1 MGRAGRRLP
10 ALAALFYGALAALVL
25 LGVRDVMFLYEENRC
40 SMTYMYEYPEY
51 LKIKLPKKT
60 ARRYPAYE
68 LYLYGEG
75 NYAEENKN
83 LLLTGIPVLFL
94 PGNAGSYKQVRS
106 LGSIALR
113 KAEDVDFKYHFNFF
127 SVNFNE
133 ELVAL
138 YGGSL
143 QRQTKFVHECIK
155 VILKLYKD
163 QEFAPSSVAIVGHSM
178 GGLVARALLTLKN
191 FKPELINLLIT
202 QATPHV
208 APVMPLD
215 KYLTA
220 VNNHWILKA
229 QDLRNLT
236 TLSVAGGFR
245 DYQVRSGLAFL
256 PRLSQHDSALSV
268 VSSAVP
274 RAWASTDHLSI
285 VWCKELILATIRAFF
300 DLIDENTRQITED
313 PKKRMSVLN
322 HHFVRH
328 PAKMYEENPEAFTHL
343 TATENHT
350 VMFTVK
356 IVVMLK
362 LLDYPSL
369 SHIVIQV
376 PPAVGNKYTLGCE
389 FFKED
394 SRTVQLPVT
403 HIFSFGFSSSK
414 ILLNSTGLLYN
425 VQLQHFSQIYQAFK
439 IYIDS
444 HCQSLKERKPS
455 VYRLHIPWSYEDSIT
470 VAKVPSLA
478 EISAKLHIAQPHSD
492 SSLPEL
498 NIYSSPDCQYE
509 VILKTSL
516 LQVLGQ
522 IVRFHAGAFPV
533 YIVSNILLTYGGQL
547 STLRS
552 TGQCSDFSL
561 QLVRTAK
568 PYKVEPL
575 ISIVVFLQ
583 GFNWFREIWESLS
596 LPEVDAAVLS
606 SQDAWFPL
614 VSLILFLFGTGIAY
628 WSGVFFSTSLRLFS
642 SLWLSLIRPPEL
654 QKDKLITPSRLC
666 GMISLALVSWTTCG
680 AFAVLIIYLQY
691 LFKDSGHSKETSQ
704 NSSTHTV
711 KAQSSV
717 DSIPEATQS
726 PSNSETSAE
735 AANSLKMHTTVLNL
749 FTWIVL
755 LNLPSLIYWLKNLR
769 YNVRLDPDPCR
780 TTAII
785 LVCILEI
792 LMNSSTSEVKSSK
805 LLKIAAKVPLPL
817 SVAMLAFGRM
827 HLYRVPHFVTFSLL
841 LHVLCCFI
849 IWTMWEETS
858 THTLLAACALI
869 LWECVVSELS
879 LSLKKCERDNICYL
893 WHSICPWPVV
903 PSRSA
908 QSSGTGT
915 DLAEVQQL
923 CPADSSCLLKY
934 QPRLFPP
941 PTSIIPG
948 HAHKQL
954 PASCSQSYSHSKVRK
969 HFLSLSSCFSLG
981 ATVLLL
987 SMEHT
992 IFVSSLLLE
1001 LIPCVLQFGFC
1012 LFFTYVCM
1020 TSSILYSKCPA
1031 KETLLYI
1038 FVWYSNVLALV
1049 QMVVNPKKCQC
1060 CCVLPITR
1068 RPTKKGQAKAKFPGS
1083 LFISSMWKGLLLG
1096 LCVVLAVRGLAKG
1109 APFQPE
1115 DKWKPLDN
1123 PRNRD
1128 LFFRTLQAYFS
1139 GRGLD
1144 LRKFPATFTVNNE
1157 GSRLYSDPI
1166 ASAFADYEEKKKSF
1180 QDYFKG

>member
-25 LGVRDVMFLYEENRC
+25 LGVRDVLFLYEENRC

-51 LKIKLPKKT
+51 LGGEQWFEVFSVSTLGVACPTIYMGELVNPYEVPFVLLTEPCRSLFENLGSVSERGRYSGLIAGGRKWIFKIKLPKKT

-155 VILKLYKD
+155 VILKLYRD

-202 QATPHV
+202 QATPHI

-215 KYLTA
+215 KYLTDFYTA

-300 DLIDENTRQITED
+300 DLIDENTRQITDD

-328 PAKMYEENPEAFTHL
+328 PAKMFEENPEAFTGL
-343 TATENHT
+343 TGAF
-350 VMFTVK
+350 MWITVK
-356 IVVMLK
+356 VSKWTYSVYNDSDGKYFTFPLASHRKSYSHVYCENSMLDTNSWIYGCMNTNSSMCLEAADLSWRAELLPTTKVVMLK
-362 LLDYPSL
+362 LQDYPSL

-376 PPAVGNKYTLGCE
+376 PPAVGKKYTLGCE
-389 FFKED
+389 FFEED

-403 HIFSFGFSSSK
+403 HLMSFGLSSSK

-425 VQLQHFSQIYQAFK
+425 VQLQHFNQIYQAFK
-439 IYIDS
+439 IYIES

-455 VYRLHIPWSYEDSIT
+455 IYRLHIPWSHEDSII

-478 EISAKLHIAQPHSD
+478 EISAKLHIAQPHND
-492 SSLPEL
+492 STLPEL

-561 QLVRTAK
+561 ELVRTAK

-583 GFNWFREIWESLS
+583 G
-596 LPEVDAAVLS
+596 PTV
-606 SQDAWFPL
+606 
-614 VSLILFLFGTGIAY
+614 
-628 WSGVFFSTSLRLFS
+628 
-642 SLWLSLIRPPEL
+642 L
-654 QKDKLITPSRLC
+654 QKDKLITPRRLC

-680 AFAVLIIYLQY
+680 AFAILIIYLQY
-691 LFKDSGHSKETSQ
+691 LFKVAKLHVAVRAEQNMHKKDSGHSKETSQ

-711 KAQSSV
+711 KAQSSM
-717 DSIPEATQS
+717 DSIPDATQS
-726 PSNSETSAE
+726 PSNSTTIAE
-735 AANSLKMHTTVLNL
+735 AVNSLKMHITILNL

-755 LNLPSLIYWLKNLR
+755 LSLPSLIYWLKNLR

-780 TTAII
+780 STAVI

-841 LHVLCCFI
+841 LHVLCCI
-849 IWTMWEETS
+849 
-858 THTLLAACALI
+858 
-869 LWECVVSELS
+869 V
-879 LSLKKCERDNICYL
+879 
-893 WHSICPWPVV
+893 
-903 PSRSA
+903 
-908 QSSGTGT
+908 
-915 DLAEVQQL
+915 
-923 CPADSSCLLKY
+923 
-934 QPRLFPP
+934 
-941 PTSIIPG
+941 
-948 HAHKQL
+948 
-954 PASCSQSYSHSKVRK
+954 
-969 HFLSLSSCFSLG
+969 
-981 ATVLLL
+981 
-987 SMEHT
+987 
-992 IFVSSLLLE
+992 
-1001 LIPCVLQFGFC
+1001 
-1012 LFFTYVCM
+1012 
-1020 TSSILYSKCPA
+1020 
-1031 KETLLYI
+1031 
-1038 FVWYSNVLALV
+1038 
-1049 QMVVNPKKCQC
+1049 
-1060 CCVLPITR
+1060 
-1068 RPTKKGQAKAKFPGS
+1068 
-1083 LFISSMWKGLLLG
+1083 
-1096 LCVVLAVRGLAKG
+1096 
-1109 APFQPE
+1109 
-1115 DKWKPLDN
+1115 
-1123 PRNRD
+1123 
-1128 LFFRTLQAYFS
+1128 
-1139 GRGLD
+1139 
-1144 LRKFPATFTVNNE
+1144 
-1157 GSRLYSDPI
+1157 
-1166 ASAFADYEEKKKSF
+1166 
-1180 QDYFKG
+1180 

>member
-1 MGRAGRRLP
+1 
-10 ALAALFYGALAALVL
+10 
-25 LGVRDVMFLYEENRC
+25 
-40 SMTYMYEYPEY
+40 
-51 LKIKLPKKT
+51 KIKLPKKT
-60 ARRYPAYE
+60 ARRYPVYE

-155 VILKLYKD
+155 VILKLYRD
-163 QEFAPSSVAIVGHSM
+163 REFAPTSVAIVGHSM

-215 KYLTA
+215 KYLTDFYTA

-285 VWCKELILATIRAFF
+285 VWCKELILATIRALF

-328 PAKMYEENPEAFTHL
+328 PAKIFEENPEAFTEL
-343 TATENHT
+343 TGAF
-350 VMFTVK
+350 MWITVK
-356 IVVMLK
+356 ASKWTYSFYNDSDGKYFIFPLASHRKSYSHVYCENSMLDTSSWIYGCMNSNSSMCLEATDLSWRAE
-362 LLDYPSL
+362 LLPTTKDYPSL

-376 PPAVGNKYTLGCE
+376 PPTVGKKYTVDCE

-403 HIFSFGFSSSK
+403 HLFSFGLSSSK

-425 VQLQHFSQIYQAFK
+425 VQLQHFNQIYQAFK
-439 IYIDS
+439 IYIES

-455 VYRLHIPWSYEDSIT
+455 VYRLHIPWSHEDSIT
-470 VAKVPSLA
+470 VAKVPSFT
-478 EISAKLHIAQPHSD
+478 EISAKLHTAQPQND
-492 SSLPEL
+492 NRFPEL
-498 NIYSSPDCQYE
+498 NIYSSSDCQYE
-509 VILKTSL
+509 YILIKSYPYIL
-516 LQVLGQ
+516 VFQ
-522 IVRFHAGAFPV
+522 IIRFHAGALPV
-533 YIVSNILLTYGGQL
+533 YVVSNILLTYGGQL
-547 STLRS
+547 STLIS

-561 QLVRTAK
+561 ELVRTAK

-583 GFNWFREIWESLS
+583 GFHWFRVIWESLS

-642 SLWLSLIRPPEL
+642 SLWLTLIRPTVL
-654 QKDKLITPSRLC
+654 HKDNKLITPRRLC
-666 GMISLALVSWTTCG
+666 GVLSLALVSWTTCG
-680 AFAVLIIYLQY
+680 AFAVFIIYLRY
-691 LFKDSGHSKETSQ
+691 LFKPVHVFMTFAFYFQDSDGSKETSL
-704 NSSTHTV
+704 NSSIHTV
-711 KAQSSV
+711 KNQSSM
-717 DSIPEATQS
+717 DSTSKTTQS
-726 PSNSETSAE
+726 PSNSTTIAE
-735 AANSLKMHTTVLNL
+735 AVNSLKLHVTILNL

-780 TTAII
+780 SAAII

-792 LMNSSTSEVKSSK
+792 LMNSDTSEVKSSK

-817 SVAMLAFGRM
+817 SVAMVAFGRM
-827 HLYRVPHFVTFSLL
+827 HLYKVPHFVTFSLL
-841 LHVLCCFI
+841 LHVLCCI
-849 IWTMWEETS
+849 
-858 THTLLAACALI
+858 
-869 LWECVVSELS
+869 V
-879 LSLKKCERDNICYL
+879 
-893 WHSICPWPVV
+893 
-903 PSRSA
+903 
-908 QSSGTGT
+908 
-915 DLAEVQQL
+915 
-923 CPADSSCLLKY
+923 
-934 QPRLFPP
+934 
-941 PTSIIPG
+941 
-948 HAHKQL
+948 
-954 PASCSQSYSHSKVRK
+954 
-969 HFLSLSSCFSLG
+969 
-981 ATVLLL
+981 
-987 SMEHT
+987 
-992 IFVSSLLLE
+992 
-1001 LIPCVLQFGFC
+1001 
-1012 LFFTYVCM
+1012 
-1020 TSSILYSKCPA
+1020 
-1031 KETLLYI
+1031 
-1038 FVWYSNVLALV
+1038 
-1049 QMVVNPKKCQC
+1049 
-1060 CCVLPITR
+1060 
-1068 RPTKKGQAKAKFPGS
+1068 
-1083 LFISSMWKGLLLG
+1083 
-1096 LCVVLAVRGLAKG
+1096 
-1109 APFQPE
+1109 
-1115 DKWKPLDN
+1115 
-1123 PRNRD
+1123 
-1128 LFFRTLQAYFS
+1128 
-1139 GRGLD
+1139 
-1144 LRKFPATFTVNNE
+1144 
-1157 GSRLYSDPI
+1157 
-1166 ASAFADYEEKKKSF
+1166 
-1180 QDYFKG
+1180 

>member
-1 MGRAGRRLP
+1 
-10 ALAALFYGALAALVL
+10 
-25 LGVRDVMFLYEENRC
+25 GVRDVLFLYEENRC

-60 ARRYPAYE
+60 ARRYPVYE

-83 LLLTGIPVLFL
+83 LFLTGIPVLFL

-155 VILKLYKD
+155 VILKLYRD
-163 QEFAPSSVAIVGHSM
+163 REFAPTSVAIVGHSM

-215 KYLTA
+215 KYLTDFYTA

-245 DYQVRSGLAFL
+245 DYQVHSGLAFL

-274 RAWASTDHLSI
+274 RTWASTDHLSI

-328 PAKMYEENPEAFTHL
+328 PAKIFEENPEAFTEL
-343 TATENHT
+343 TGAFTWI
-350 VMFTVK
+350 TVK
-356 IVVMLK
+356 ASKWTYSSSNDSDGKFFTFPLASHRKLYSHVYCENSMLDTSSWIYGCMNSNSSMCLEATDLSWKAELLPTTKIVILQ
-362 LLDYPSL
+362 LQDYPSL
-369 SHIVIQV
+369 SHIVIQALPTV
-376 PPAVGNKYTLGCE
+376 ANKYTLDCE

-403 HIFSFGFSSSK
+403 HLFSFGLSSSK
-414 ILLNSTGLLYN
+414 ILLNSSGLLYN
-425 VQLQHFSQIYQAFK
+425 IQLQHFNQIYQAFK
-439 IYIDS
+439 IYIEG
-444 HCQSLKERKPS
+444 HCQSLKERKAN
-455 VYRLHIPWSYEDSIT
+455 VYRLHIPWSHEDSII
-470 VAKVPSLA
+470 VAKIPSFT
-478 EISAKLHIAQPHSD
+478 EISAKLHTAQPQND
-492 SSLPEL
+492 NRVPEL
-498 NIYSSPDCQYE
+498 NIYSSSDCQYE
-509 VILKTSL
+509 VSNADLFYFIL
-516 LQVLGQ
+516 VFQ
-522 IVRFHAGAFPV
+522 IIRFHAGALPV
-533 YIVSNILLTYGGQL
+533 YVVSNILLTYGGQL
-547 STLRS
+547 STLIS

-561 QLVRTAK
+561 ELVRTAK

-583 GFNWFREIWESLS
+583 RFHWFRVIWQSLS

-628 WSGVFFSTSLRLFS
+628 WSGVFFSISLRLFS
-642 SLWLSLIRPPEL
+642 SLWLTLIRPTVL
-654 QKDKLITPSRLC
+654 HKDKKLITPRRLC
-666 GMISLALVSWTTCG
+666 GVLSLALVSWTTCG
-680 AFAVLIIYLQY
+680 AFAVFVIYLQY
-691 LFKDSGHSKETSQ
+691 LFKDSDPSKETSP
-704 NSSTHTV
+704 NSSIHTV
-711 KAQSSV
+711 KNQSLMDNTSK
-717 DSIPEATQS
+717 ATQLL
-726 PSNSETSAE
+726 SNSTTIAE
-735 AANSLKMHTTVLNL
+735 AVNSLKMHVTILHL

-780 TTAII
+780 STAII

-827 HLYRVPHFVTFSLL
+827 HLYKVPYFVTFSFL
-841 LHVLCCFI
+841 LHVLCC
-849 IWTMWEETS
+849 
-858 THTLLAACALI
+858 
-869 LWECVVSELS
+869 VV
-879 LSLKKCERDNICYL
+879 
-893 WHSICPWPVV
+893 
-903 PSRSA
+903 
-908 QSSGTGT
+908 
-915 DLAEVQQL
+915 
-923 CPADSSCLLKY
+923 
-934 QPRLFPP
+934 
-941 PTSIIPG
+941 
-948 HAHKQL
+948 
-954 PASCSQSYSHSKVRK
+954 
-969 HFLSLSSCFSLG
+969 
-981 ATVLLL
+981 
-987 SMEHT
+987 
-992 IFVSSLLLE
+992 
-1001 LIPCVLQFGFC
+1001 
-1012 LFFTYVCM
+1012 
-1020 TSSILYSKCPA
+1020 
-1031 KETLLYI
+1031 
-1038 FVWYSNVLALV
+1038 
-1049 QMVVNPKKCQC
+1049 
-1060 CCVLPITR
+1060 
-1068 RPTKKGQAKAKFPGS
+1068 
-1083 LFISSMWKGLLLG
+1083 
-1096 LCVVLAVRGLAKG
+1096 
-1109 APFQPE
+1109 
-1115 DKWKPLDN
+1115 
-1123 PRNRD
+1123 
-1128 LFFRTLQAYFS
+1128 
-1139 GRGLD
+1139 
-1144 LRKFPATFTVNNE
+1144 
-1157 GSRLYSDPI
+1157 
-1166 ASAFADYEEKKKSF
+1166 
-1180 QDYFKG
+1180 

>member
-1 MGRAGRRLP
+1 
-10 ALAALFYGALAALVL
+10 
-25 LGVRDVMFLYEENRC
+25 GVRDVLFLYEENRC

-163 QEFAPSSVAIVGHSM
+163 RDFAPTSVAIVGHSM

-191 FKPELINLLIT
+191 FKPELINILIT

-215 KYLTA
+215 KYLTDFYTA

-245 DYQVRSGLAFL
+245 DYQVRSGLTFL

-328 PAKMYEENPEAFTHL
+328 PAKAFEENPEVFTEL
-343 TATENHT
+343 IGTF
-350 VMFTVK
+350 MWITVK
-356 IVVMLK
+356 ASKWTYSIYNDSDGKYFTFPLASHRKSYSHVYCENSMLDTSSWIYGCINNNSSMCLEATDLSWRAELLPTTKVVMLK
-362 LLDYPSL
+362 LQDYPSL

-376 PPAVGNKYTLGCE
+376 PPAVGKKYTLGCE
-389 FFKED
+389 FLKED

-403 HIFSFGFSSSK
+403 HLFSFGLSSSK

-425 VQLQHFSQIYQAFK
+425 VQLQHFNQIYQAFK
-439 IYIDS
+439 IYIES

-455 VYRLHIPWSYEDSIT
+455 VYRFHIPWSHEDSII
-470 VAKVPSLA
+470 VAKVPSLT
-478 EISAKLHIAQPHSD
+478 EISAKLHIAQPQSD
-492 SSLPEL
+492 SRVPEL
-498 NIYSSPDCQYE
+498 KIYSSSDCQYE
-509 VILKTSL
+509 VKVKSYPYIL
-516 LQVLGQ
+516 VFQ
-522 IVRFHAGAFPV
+522 IIRFHAGALPV

-552 TGQCSDFSL
+552 TGHCSDFSL
-561 QLVRTAK
+561 ELVRTAK

-642 SLWLSLIRPPEL
+642 SVWLTLIRPPVL
-654 QKDKLITPSRLC
+654 QKDKLITPRRLC
-666 GMISLALVSWTTCG
+666 GMLSLALVSWTTCG
-680 AFAVLIIYLQY
+680 AFAVFIVYLQY
-691 LFKDSGHSKETSQ
+691 LFKVLKSQTFCIYHSKETSQ
-704 NSSTHTV
+704 NSSIHTV
-711 KAQSSV
+711 KPQNSMDSV
-717 DSIPEATQS
+717 PEATQ
-726 PSNSETSAE
+726 PLSNSTTIAE
-735 AANSLKMHTTVLNL
+735 AVNSLKMHVTILNL

-780 TTAII
+780 STAII
-785 LVCILEI
+785 IIGILEI
-792 LMNSSTSEVKSSK
+792 LMNSSTTEAKSSK
-805 LLKIAAKVPLPL
+805 LLKTATKVPLPL
-817 SVAMLAFGRM
+817 SVAVLAFGPM
-827 HLYRVPHFVTFSLL
+827 HLYRVPHFVTFALL
-841 LHVLCCFI
+841 LHMLCC
-849 IWTMWEETS
+849 
-858 THTLLAACALI
+858 
-869 LWECVVSELS
+869 VV
-879 LSLKKCERDNICYL
+879 
-893 WHSICPWPVV
+893 
-903 PSRSA
+903 
-908 QSSGTGT
+908 
-915 DLAEVQQL
+915 
-923 CPADSSCLLKY
+923 
-934 QPRLFPP
+934 
-941 PTSIIPG
+941 
-948 HAHKQL
+948 
-954 PASCSQSYSHSKVRK
+954 
-969 HFLSLSSCFSLG
+969 
-981 ATVLLL
+981 
-987 SMEHT
+987 
-992 IFVSSLLLE
+992 
-1001 LIPCVLQFGFC
+1001 
-1012 LFFTYVCM
+1012 
-1020 TSSILYSKCPA
+1020 
-1031 KETLLYI
+1031 
-1038 FVWYSNVLALV
+1038 
-1049 QMVVNPKKCQC
+1049 
-1060 CCVLPITR
+1060 
-1068 RPTKKGQAKAKFPGS
+1068 
-1083 LFISSMWKGLLLG
+1083 
-1096 LCVVLAVRGLAKG
+1096 
-1109 APFQPE
+1109 
-1115 DKWKPLDN
+1115 
-1123 PRNRD
+1123 
-1128 LFFRTLQAYFS
+1128 
-1139 GRGLD
+1139 
-1144 LRKFPATFTVNNE
+1144 
-1157 GSRLYSDPI
+1157 
-1166 ASAFADYEEKKKSF
+1166 
-1180 QDYFKG
+1180 

>member
-25 LGVRDVMFLYEENRC
+25 LGVQDVMFLYEENRC

-75 NYAEENKN
+75 SYAEENKN

-143 QRQTKFVHECIK
+143 QQQTKFVHECIK
-155 VILKLYKD
+155 VILKLYRD

-202 QATPHV
+202 QATPHT

-215 KYLTA
+215 KYLTDFYTA

-285 VWCKELILATIRAFF
+285 
-300 DLIDENTRQITED
+300 ITED

-328 PAKMYEENPEAFTHL
+328 PAKMFEENPEAFTNL
-343 TATENHT
+343 TGAF
-350 VMFTVK
+350 MWITVK
-356 IVVMLK
+356 GSKWTYSVYNDSDGKYFAFPLESHRKSYSHVYCENSMLVRKYFFNVWSCFLFSFLFKVVMLK
-362 LLDYPSL
+362 LPDYPSL

-403 HIFSFGFSSSK
+403 HLFSFGLSSSK
-414 ILLNSTGLLYN
+414 ILLNSTGLIYN
-425 VQLQHFSQIYQAFK
+425 VQLQHFNQIGLVFLLGYK
-439 IYIDS
+439 DS
-444 HCQSLKERKPS
+444 SDHVTWCFR
-455 VYRLHIPWSYEDSIT
+455 
-470 VAKVPSLA
+470 VPSLA
-478 EISAKLHIAQPHSD
+478 EISAKLHIAQPHDD
-492 SSLPEL
+492 SSLPQL
-498 NIYSSPDCQYE
+498 IIYSSPDCQYE
-509 VILKTSL
+509 VSKHYPFIL
-516 LQVLGQ
+516 VFQ

-561 QLVRTAK
+561 ELVRTAK

-642 SLWLSLIRPPEL
+642 SLWLTLIRPTEL
-654 QKDKLITPSRLC
+654 QKDKLITPRRLC
-666 GMISLALVSWTTCG
+666 GMIPLALVSWTTCG

-691 LFKDSGHSKETSQ
+691 LFKVLK
-704 NSSTHTV
+704 V

-726 PSNSETSAE
+726 PSNNKTLAE
-735 AANSLKMHTTVLNL
+735 AVNSLKMHITILNL

-780 TTAII
+780 STAVI

-841 LHVLCCFI
+841 LHVLCCF
-849 IWTMWEETS
+849 
-858 THTLLAACALI
+858 
-869 LWECVVSELS
+869 V
-879 LSLKKCERDNICYL
+879 
-893 WHSICPWPVV
+893 
-903 PSRSA
+903 
-908 QSSGTGT
+908 
-915 DLAEVQQL
+915 
-923 CPADSSCLLKY
+923 
-934 QPRLFPP
+934 
-941 PTSIIPG
+941 
-948 HAHKQL
+948 
-954 PASCSQSYSHSKVRK
+954 
-969 HFLSLSSCFSLG
+969 
-981 ATVLLL
+981 
-987 SMEHT
+987 
-992 IFVSSLLLE
+992 
-1001 LIPCVLQFGFC
+1001 
-1012 LFFTYVCM
+1012 
-1020 TSSILYSKCPA
+1020 
-1031 KETLLYI
+1031 
-1038 FVWYSNVLALV
+1038 
-1049 QMVVNPKKCQC
+1049 
-1060 CCVLPITR
+1060 
-1068 RPTKKGQAKAKFPGS
+1068 
-1083 LFISSMWKGLLLG
+1083 
-1096 LCVVLAVRGLAKG
+1096 
-1109 APFQPE
+1109 
-1115 DKWKPLDN
+1115 
-1123 PRNRD
+1123 
-1128 LFFRTLQAYFS
+1128 
-1139 GRGLD
+1139 
-1144 LRKFPATFTVNNE
+1144 
-1157 GSRLYSDPI
+1157 
-1166 ASAFADYEEKKKSF
+1166 
-1180 QDYFKG
+1180 

>member
-1 MGRAGRRLP
+1 
-10 ALAALFYGALAALVL
+10 
-25 LGVRDVMFLYEENRC
+25 
-40 SMTYMYEYPEY
+40 
-51 LKIKLPKKT
+51 KIKLPKKT
-60 ARRYPAYE
+60 ARRYPTYE

-75 NYAEENKN
+75 NYAKENKN

-155 VILKLYKD
+155 VILKLYRD
-163 QEFAPSSVAIVGHSM
+163 REFAPSSVAIVGHSM

-215 KYLTA
+215 QYLTNFYTA

-328 PAKMYEENPEAFTHL
+328 PAKIFEENPEASTEL
-343 TATENHT
+343 TGAF
-350 VMFTVK
+350 MWITVK
-356 IVVMLK
+356 ASKWTYSVYNDSDGKYFTFPLASHRKSYSHVYCENSMLDTRSWIYGCMNSNSSRCLEATDLSWRAELLPTTKVVIMK
-362 LLDYPSL
+362 LQDYPSL

-376 PPAVGNKYTLGCE
+376 PPTAGNKYTLDCE

-403 HIFSFGFSSSK
+403 HLFSFGLSSSK

-425 VQLQHFSQIYQAFK
+425 VQLQHFNQIYQAFK
-439 IYIDS
+439 IYIES
-444 HCQSLKERKPS
+444 CCQSLKERKPS
-455 VYRLHIPWSYEDSIT
+455 VYRLHIPWSHEDSII
-470 VAKVPSLA
+470 VAKVPSFT
-478 EISAKLHIAQPHSD
+478 EISAKLHIAQPQND
-492 SSLPEL
+492 NRVPEL
-498 NIYSSPDCQYE
+498 NIYSSSDCQYE

-516 LQVLGQ
+516 IQILGQ
-522 IVRFHAGAFPV
+522 IIRFHAGALPV
-533 YIVSNILLTYGGQL
+533 YVVSNILLTYGGQL
-547 STLRS
+547 STLIS
-552 TGQCSDFSL
+552 TGQCSDFSIE
-561 QLVRTAK
+561 LVRTAK

-575 ISIVVFLQ
+575 TSIVVFLQ

-642 SLWLSLIRPPEL
+642 SLWLTLIRPTVL
-654 QKDKLITPSRLC
+654 QKDNKLITPRRLC
-666 GMISLALVSWTTCG
+666 GVLSLALLSWTTCG
-680 AFAVLIIYLQY
+680 AFAVFIIYLQY
-691 LFKDSGHSKETSQ
+691 LVKVIKLHVNDSDCSKETSW
-704 NSSTHTV
+704 NSSTQRV
-711 KAQSSV
+711 KNQSSM
-717 DSIPEATQS
+717 DSTSKATQS
-726 PSNSETSAE
+726 LFNSTTLAE
-735 AANSLKMHTTVLNL
+735 AVNSLKMHVTILNL

-780 TTAII
+780 STAII
-785 LVCILEI
+785 LVCILEV
-792 LMNSSTSEVKSSK
+792 LMNSGTSEVKSSK

-817 SVAMLAFGRM
+817 SVAMLAFGQM
-827 HLYRVPHFVTFSLL
+827 HLYKVPHFVTFSLL
-841 LHVLCCFI
+841 LHVLCCI
-849 IWTMWEETS
+849 
-858 THTLLAACALI
+858 
-869 LWECVVSELS
+869 V
-879 LSLKKCERDNICYL
+879 
-893 WHSICPWPVV
+893 
-903 PSRSA
+903 
-908 QSSGTGT
+908 
-915 DLAEVQQL
+915 
-923 CPADSSCLLKY
+923 
-934 QPRLFPP
+934 
-941 PTSIIPG
+941 
-948 HAHKQL
+948 
-954 PASCSQSYSHSKVRK
+954 
-969 HFLSLSSCFSLG
+969 
-981 ATVLLL
+981 
-987 SMEHT
+987 
-992 IFVSSLLLE
+992 
-1001 LIPCVLQFGFC
+1001 
-1012 LFFTYVCM
+1012 
-1020 TSSILYSKCPA
+1020 
-1031 KETLLYI
+1031 
-1038 FVWYSNVLALV
+1038 
-1049 QMVVNPKKCQC
+1049 
-1060 CCVLPITR
+1060 
-1068 RPTKKGQAKAKFPGS
+1068 
-1083 LFISSMWKGLLLG
+1083 
-1096 LCVVLAVRGLAKG
+1096 
-1109 APFQPE
+1109 
-1115 DKWKPLDN
+1115 
-1123 PRNRD
+1123 
-1128 LFFRTLQAYFS
+1128 
-1139 GRGLD
+1139 
-1144 LRKFPATFTVNNE
+1144 
-1157 GSRLYSDPI
+1157 
-1166 ASAFADYEEKKKSF
+1166 
-1180 QDYFKG
+1180 

>member
-51 LKIKLPKKT
+51 QKIKLPKKT

-163 QEFAPSSVAIVGHSM
+163 REFAPSSVAIVGHSM

-202 QATPHV
+202 QATPHI

-215 KYLTA
+215 RYLTDFYTA

-285 VWCKELILATIRAFF
+285 
-300 DLIDENTRQITED
+300 ITED

-343 TATENHT
+343 TGAFNWI
-350 VMFTVK
+350 TVK
-356 IVVMLK
+356 ASKWTYSVYNDSDGKYFSFPLASHRKSYSHVYCENSMLVRKYFFNVWHLFIKINGFVTSFFLFLFCFLFKVVMLK

-403 HIFSFGFSSSK
+403 HLFSFGFSSSK

-425 VQLQHFSQIYQAFK
+425 VQLQHFNQVRML
-439 IYIDS
+439 
-444 HCQSLKERKPS
+444 LKFLRKPS

-642 SLWLSLIRPPEL
+642 SLWLTLISKQKLMSEKKYNRSFVSGLLFFFRPPEL

-691 LFKDSGHSKETSQ
+691 L
-704 NSSTHTV
+704 
-711 KAQSSV
+711 
-717 DSIPEATQS
+717 
-726 PSNSETSAE
+726 
-735 AANSLKMHTTVLNL
+735 
-749 FTWIVL
+749 
-755 LNLPSLIYWLKNLR
+755 

-780 TTAII
+780 STAII

-841 LHVLCCFI
+841 LHVLCCF
-849 IWTMWEETS
+849 
-858 THTLLAACALI
+858 
-869 LWECVVSELS
+869 V
-879 LSLKKCERDNICYL
+879 
-893 WHSICPWPVV
+893 
-903 PSRSA
+903 
-908 QSSGTGT
+908 
-915 DLAEVQQL
+915 
-923 CPADSSCLLKY
+923 
-934 QPRLFPP
+934 
-941 PTSIIPG
+941 
-948 HAHKQL
+948 
-954 PASCSQSYSHSKVRK
+954 
-969 HFLSLSSCFSLG
+969 
-981 ATVLLL
+981 
-987 SMEHT
+987 
-992 IFVSSLLLE
+992 
-1001 LIPCVLQFGFC
+1001 
-1012 LFFTYVCM
+1012 
-1020 TSSILYSKCPA
+1020 
-1031 KETLLYI
+1031 
-1038 FVWYSNVLALV
+1038 
-1049 QMVVNPKKCQC
+1049 
-1060 CCVLPITR
+1060 
-1068 RPTKKGQAKAKFPGS
+1068 
-1083 LFISSMWKGLLLG
+1083 
-1096 LCVVLAVRGLAKG
+1096 
-1109 APFQPE
+1109 
-1115 DKWKPLDN
+1115 
-1123 PRNRD
+1123 
-1128 LFFRTLQAYFS
+1128 
-1139 GRGLD
+1139 
-1144 LRKFPATFTVNNE
+1144 
-1157 GSRLYSDPI
+1157 
-1166 ASAFADYEEKKKSF
+1166 
-1180 QDYFKG
+1180 

>member
-1 MGRAGRRLP
+1 
-10 ALAALFYGALAALVL
+10 
-25 LGVRDVMFLYEENRC
+25 GVRDVLFLYEENRC

-60 ARRYPAYE
+60 ARRYPVYE

-75 NYAEENKN
+75 SYADENKN

-155 VILKLYKD
+155 VILKLYRD
-163 QEFAPSSVAIVGHSM
+163 REFAPTSVAIVGHSM

-215 KYLTA
+215 KYLTDFYTA
-220 VNNHWILKA
+220 VNSHWILKA

-245 DYQVRSGLAFL
+245 DYQVRSGLTFL

-300 DLIDENTRQITED
+300 DLVDENTRQITED

-328 PAKMYEENPEAFTHL
+328 PAKIFEENPEAFTEL
-343 TATENHT
+343 IGAF
-350 VMFTVK
+350 MWITVK
-356 IVVMLK
+356 ASKWTYTVHNDSDGKYFTFPLASHRKSYSHVYCENSMLDTSSWIYGCMNSNSSVCLEATDLSWRAELLPTTKVVILK
-362 LLDYPSL
+362 LQDYPSL

-376 PPAVGNKYTLGCE
+376 PPAAGNKYTLDCE

-403 HIFSFGFSSSK
+403 HLFSLGLSSSK

-425 VQLQHFSQIYQAFK
+425 VQLQHFNRIYQAFK
-439 IYIDS
+439 IYIEC

-455 VYRLHIPWSYEDSIT
+455 VYRLHIPWSHEDSVT
-470 VAKVPSLA
+470 VAKVPSFT
-478 EISAKLHIAQPHSD
+478 EISAKLHIAQPQND
-492 SSLPEL
+492 NRIPEL
-498 NIYSSPDCQYE
+498 NIYSSSDCQYE

-516 LQVLGQ
+516 LQILGQ
-522 IVRFHAGAFPV
+522 IIRFHAGTLPV
-533 YIVSNILLTYGGQL
+533 YVVSNILLTYGGQL
-547 STLRS
+547 RTLIS

-561 QLVRTAK
+561 EIVRTAK

-583 GFNWFREIWESLS
+583 RFDWFREIWESLA

-628 WSGVFFSTSLRLFS
+628 WSGVFFSTFLRLFS
-642 SLWLSLIRPPEL
+642 SLWLSLMRPTVL
-654 QKDKLITPSRLC
+654 QKDNKLITPRRLC
-666 GMISLALVSWTTCG
+666 GVLSLALISWTTCG
-680 AFAVLIIYLQY
+680 AFAVFIIYLQY
-691 LFKDSGHSKETSQ
+691 LFKKHVHVFMTFSFYFQGSDCSKETSQ
-704 NSSTHTV
+704 NSSVHTV
-711 KAQSSV
+711 KTTSFS
-717 DSIPEATQS
+717 DSTSKETQS
-726 PSNSETSAE
+726 LSNSATIAE
-735 AANSLKMHTTVLNL
+735 AINSLRMHVTVLNL
-749 FTWIVL
+749 FTWIML

-769 YNVRLDPDPCR
+769 YSVRLDPDPCR
-780 TTAII
+780 STAII
-785 LVCILEI
+785 LICILEI
-792 LMNSSTSEVKSSK
+792 LMNSSSSEMKSSK

-817 SVAMLAFGRM
+817 SVALLAFGQM
-827 HLYRVPHFVTFSLL
+827 HLYKVPHFVTFSLL
-841 LHVLCCFI
+841 LHVLCCI
-849 IWTMWEETS
+849 
-858 THTLLAACALI
+858 
-869 LWECVVSELS
+869 V
-879 LSLKKCERDNICYL
+879 
-893 WHSICPWPVV
+893 
-903 PSRSA
+903 
-908 QSSGTGT
+908 
-915 DLAEVQQL
+915 
-923 CPADSSCLLKY
+923 
-934 QPRLFPP
+934 
-941 PTSIIPG
+941 
-948 HAHKQL
+948 
-954 PASCSQSYSHSKVRK
+954 
-969 HFLSLSSCFSLG
+969 
-981 ATVLLL
+981 
-987 SMEHT
+987 
-992 IFVSSLLLE
+992 
-1001 LIPCVLQFGFC
+1001 
-1012 LFFTYVCM
+1012 
-1020 TSSILYSKCPA
+1020 
-1031 KETLLYI
+1031 
-1038 FVWYSNVLALV
+1038 
-1049 QMVVNPKKCQC
+1049 
-1060 CCVLPITR
+1060 
-1068 RPTKKGQAKAKFPGS
+1068 
-1083 LFISSMWKGLLLG
+1083 
-1096 LCVVLAVRGLAKG
+1096 
-1109 APFQPE
+1109 
-1115 DKWKPLDN
+1115 
-1123 PRNRD
+1123 
-1128 LFFRTLQAYFS
+1128 
-1139 GRGLD
+1139 
-1144 LRKFPATFTVNNE
+1144 
-1157 GSRLYSDPI
+1157 
-1166 ASAFADYEEKKKSF
+1166 
-1180 QDYFKG
+1180 

>member
-25 LGVRDVMFLYEENRC
+25 LGVRDVLFLYEENRC

-155 VILKLYKD
+155 VILKLYRD
-163 QEFAPSSVAIVGHSM
+163 REFAPTSVAIVGHSM

-328 PAKMYEENPEAFTHL
+328 PAKIFEENPETSMELTGAF
-343 TATENHT
+343 
-350 VMFTVK
+350 MWITVK
-356 IVVMLK
+356 TPKWTYSVYNDSDGKYFTFPLASHRKSYSHVYCGNSMLDTSSWIYGCMNSNSSMCLEATDLSWRAELLPGTKVVILK
-362 LLDYPSL
+362 LQDYPSL
-369 SHIVIQV
+369 SHIVLQV
-376 PPAVGNKYTLGCE
+376 PPTVGNKYTLDCE
-389 FFKED
+389 FFRED

-403 HIFSFGFSSSK
+403 HLFSFGLSSSK

-425 VQLQHFSQIYQAFK
+425 VQLQHFNQVYQAFK
-439 IYIDS
+439 IYIES
-444 HCQSLKERKPS
+444 HCHSLKERKPS
-455 VYRLHIPWSYEDSIT
+455 VYRLHIPWSHEDSIT
-470 VAKVPSLA
+470 VAKAPSST
-478 EISAKLHIAQPHSD
+478 EISAKLHIAQPQND
-492 SSLPEL
+492 NRIPEL
-498 NIYSSPDCQYE
+498 NIYSSSDCQYE

-516 LQVLGQ
+516 LQILGQ
-522 IVRFHAGAFPV
+522 VIRFHAGAFPV
-533 YIVSNILLTYGGQL
+533 YVVSNILLAYGGQL
-547 STLRS
+547 STLIS

-561 QLVRTAK
+561 ELVRTAK

-575 ISIVVFLQ
+575 LSIVVFLH
-583 GFNWFREIWESLS
+583 GFHWFRVIRESLS

-628 WSGVFFSTSLRLFS
+628 WSGVIFSTSLRLIS
-642 SLWLSLIRPPEL
+642 SLWLTLIRPTVL
-654 QKDKLITPSRLC
+654 QKDNKLITPRRLC
-666 GMISLALVSWTTCG
+666 GVLSLALVSWTTCG
-680 AFAVLIIYLQY
+680 AFAVLIIYLRY
-691 LFKDSGHSKETSQ
+691 LFKVIRLHMNVKAEQNILNGDLDHSKETSW
-704 NSSTHTV
+704 NPSIDTI
-711 KAQSSV
+711 KNQSSM
-717 DSIPEATQS
+717 DSTSKATPQS
-726 PSNSETSAE
+726 LSNSTTVAE
-735 AANSLKMHTTVLNL
+735 AVNSLKMHVTILNL
-749 FTWIVL
+749 FTWIML

-780 TTAII
+780 LTAIVLI
-785 LVCILEI
+785 CILEI

-805 LLKIAAKVPLPL
+805 LLKIASKVPLPL
-817 SVAMLAFGRM
+817 SVAMLAFGQM

-841 LHVLCCFI
+841 LHVLCC
-849 IWTMWEETS
+849 
-858 THTLLAACALI
+858 
-869 LWECVVSELS
+869 VV
-879 LSLKKCERDNICYL
+879 
-893 WHSICPWPVV
+893 
-903 PSRSA
+903 
-908 QSSGTGT
+908 
-915 DLAEVQQL
+915 
-923 CPADSSCLLKY
+923 
-934 QPRLFPP
+934 
-941 PTSIIPG
+941 
-948 HAHKQL
+948 
-954 PASCSQSYSHSKVRK
+954 
-969 HFLSLSSCFSLG
+969 
-981 ATVLLL
+981 
-987 SMEHT
+987 
-992 IFVSSLLLE
+992 
-1001 LIPCVLQFGFC
+1001 
-1012 LFFTYVCM
+1012 
-1020 TSSILYSKCPA
+1020 
-1031 KETLLYI
+1031 
-1038 FVWYSNVLALV
+1038 
-1049 QMVVNPKKCQC
+1049 
-1060 CCVLPITR
+1060 
-1068 RPTKKGQAKAKFPGS
+1068 
-1083 LFISSMWKGLLLG
+1083 
-1096 LCVVLAVRGLAKG
+1096 
-1109 APFQPE
+1109 
-1115 DKWKPLDN
+1115 
-1123 PRNRD
+1123 
-1128 LFFRTLQAYFS
+1128 
-1139 GRGLD
+1139 
-1144 LRKFPATFTVNNE
+1144 
-1157 GSRLYSDPI
+1157 
-1166 ASAFADYEEKKKSF
+1166 
-1180 QDYFKG
+1180 

>member
-25 LGVRDVMFLYEENRC
+25 LGVQDVMFLYEENRC

-75 NYAEENKN
+75 SYAEENKN

-143 QRQTKFVHECIK
+143 QQQTKFVHECIK
-155 VILKLYKD
+155 VILKLYRD

-202 QATPHV
+202 QATPHT

-215 KYLTA
+215 KYLTDFYTA

-285 VWCKELILATIRAFF
+285 
-300 DLIDENTRQITED
+300 ITED

-328 PAKMYEENPEAFTHL
+328 PAKMFEENPEAFTNL
-343 TATENHT
+343 TGAF
-350 VMFTVK
+350 MWITVK
-356 IVVMLK
+356 GSKWTYSVYNDSDGKYFAFPLESHRKSYSHVYCENSMLVRKYFFNVWSCFLFSFLFKVVMLK
-362 LLDYPSL
+362 LPDYPSL

-403 HIFSFGFSSSK
+403 HLFSFGLSSSK
-414 ILLNSTGLLYN
+414 ILLNSTGLIYN
-425 VQLQHFSQIYQAFK
+425 VQLQHFNQVRMLQRF
-439 IYIDS
+439 
-444 HCQSLKERKPS
+444 LRKPS

-478 EISAKLHIAQPHSD
+478 EISAKLHIAQPHDD
-492 SSLPEL
+492 SSLPQL
-498 NIYSSPDCQYE
+498 IIYSSPDCQYE

-516 LQVLGQ
+516 IQVLGQ

-552 TGQCSDFSL
+552 TGNFSL
-561 QLVRTAK
+561 ELVRTAK

-642 SLWLSLIRPPEL
+642 SLWLTLIRPTEL
-654 QKDKLITPSRLC
+654 QKDKLITPRRLC
-666 GMISLALVSWTTCG
+666 GMIPLALVSWTTCG

-691 LFKDSGHSKETSQ
+691 LFKVLKGHSKETSQ

-726 PSNSETSAE
+726 PSNNKTLAE
-735 AANSLKMHTTVLNL
+735 AVNSLKMHITILNL

-780 TTAII
+780 STAVI

-841 LHVLCCFI
+841 LHVLCCF
-849 IWTMWEETS
+849 
-858 THTLLAACALI
+858 
-869 LWECVVSELS
+869 V
-879 LSLKKCERDNICYL
+879 
-893 WHSICPWPVV
+893 
-903 PSRSA
+903 
-908 QSSGTGT
+908 
-915 DLAEVQQL
+915 
-923 CPADSSCLLKY
+923 
-934 QPRLFPP
+934 
-941 PTSIIPG
+941 
-948 HAHKQL
+948 
-954 PASCSQSYSHSKVRK
+954 
-969 HFLSLSSCFSLG
+969 
-981 ATVLLL
+981 
-987 SMEHT
+987 
-992 IFVSSLLLE
+992 
-1001 LIPCVLQFGFC
+1001 
-1012 LFFTYVCM
+1012 
-1020 TSSILYSKCPA
+1020 
-1031 KETLLYI
+1031 
-1038 FVWYSNVLALV
+1038 
-1049 QMVVNPKKCQC
+1049 
-1060 CCVLPITR
+1060 
-1068 RPTKKGQAKAKFPGS
+1068 
-1083 LFISSMWKGLLLG
+1083 
-1096 LCVVLAVRGLAKG
+1096 
-1109 APFQPE
+1109 
-1115 DKWKPLDN
+1115 
-1123 PRNRD
+1123 
-1128 LFFRTLQAYFS
+1128 
-1139 GRGLD
+1139 
-1144 LRKFPATFTVNNE
+1144 
-1157 GSRLYSDPI
+1157 
-1166 ASAFADYEEKKKSF
+1166 
-1180 QDYFKG
+1180 

>member
-10 ALAALFYGALAALVL
+10 ALAALFYGVLAALVL
-25 LGVRDVMFLYEENRC
+25 LGVQDVMFLYEENRC

-75 NYAEENKN
+75 SYAEENKN

-155 VILKLYKD
+155 VILKLYRD

-202 QATPHV
+202 QATPHI

-215 KYLTA
+215 KYLTGSVITIVRLVIEA
-220 VNNHWILKA
+220 VLNK
-229 QDLRNLT
+229 
-236 TLSVAGGFR
+236 
-245 DYQVRSGLAFL
+245 FL
-256 PRLSQHDSALSV
+256 
-268 VSSAVP
+268 SSAVP

-328 PAKMYEENPEAFTHL
+328 PAKMFEENPEAFTNL
-343 TATENHT
+343 TGAF
-350 VMFTVK
+350 MWITVK
-356 IVVMLK
+356 GSKWTYSVYNVVMLK

-376 PPAVGNKYTLGCE
+376 PPAAGNK
-389 FFKED
+389 
-394 SRTVQLPVT
+394 
-403 HIFSFGFSSSK
+403 
-414 ILLNSTGLLYN
+414 
-425 VQLQHFSQIYQAFK
+425 IYQAFK

-444 HCQSLKERKPS
+444 HCQSPKERKPS

-478 EISAKLHIAQPHSD
+478 EISAKLHIAQPHND

-498 NIYSSPDCQYE
+498 IIYSSPDCQYE
-509 VILKTSL
+509 
-516 LQVLGQ
+516 

-561 QLVRTAK
+561 ELVRTAK

-583 GFNWFREIWESLS
+583 G
-596 LPEVDAAVLS
+596 P
-606 SQDAWFPL
+606 
-614 VSLILFLFGTGIAY
+614 T
-628 WSGVFFSTSLRLFS
+628 
-642 SLWLSLIRPPEL
+642 EL
-654 QKDKLITPSRLC
+654 QKDKLITPRRLC
-666 GMISLALVSWTTCG
+666 GMIPLALVSWTTCG

-691 LFKDSGHSKETSQ
+691 LFKVVKLHVAVRAEQNMHNRDSGHSKEASQ

-711 KAQSSV
+711 KAQSSM

-726 PSNSETSAE
+726 PSNNKTLAE
-735 AANSLKMHTTVLNL
+735 AVNSLKMHITILNL

-780 TTAII
+780 STAII
-785 LVCILEI
+785 LICILGI

-841 LHVLCCFI
+841 LHVLCCF
-849 IWTMWEETS
+849 
-858 THTLLAACALI
+858 
-869 LWECVVSELS
+869 V
-879 LSLKKCERDNICYL
+879 
-893 WHSICPWPVV
+893 
-903 PSRSA
+903 
-908 QSSGTGT
+908 
-915 DLAEVQQL
+915 
-923 CPADSSCLLKY
+923 
-934 QPRLFPP
+934 
-941 PTSIIPG
+941 
-948 HAHKQL
+948 
-954 PASCSQSYSHSKVRK
+954 
-969 HFLSLSSCFSLG
+969 
-981 ATVLLL
+981 
-987 SMEHT
+987 
-992 IFVSSLLLE
+992 
-1001 LIPCVLQFGFC
+1001 
-1012 LFFTYVCM
+1012 
-1020 TSSILYSKCPA
+1020 
-1031 KETLLYI
+1031 
-1038 FVWYSNVLALV
+1038 
-1049 QMVVNPKKCQC
+1049 
-1060 CCVLPITR
+1060 
-1068 RPTKKGQAKAKFPGS
+1068 
-1083 LFISSMWKGLLLG
+1083 
-1096 LCVVLAVRGLAKG
+1096 
-1109 APFQPE
+1109 
-1115 DKWKPLDN
+1115 
-1123 PRNRD
+1123 
-1128 LFFRTLQAYFS
+1128 
-1139 GRGLD
+1139 
-1144 LRKFPATFTVNNE
+1144 
-1157 GSRLYSDPI
+1157 
-1166 ASAFADYEEKKKSF
+1166 
-1180 QDYFKG
+1180 

>member
-1 MGRAGRRLP
+1 MGRAGCRLP
-10 ALAALFYGALAALVL
+10 ALAALFYGVLAALVL

-155 VILKLYKD
+155 VILKLYRD

-202 QATPHV
+202 QATPHI

-215 KYLTA
+215 RYLTA

-328 PAKMYEENPEAFTHL
+328 PAKMFEENPEAFTNL
-343 TATENHT
+343 TGAF
-350 VMFTVK
+350 MWITVK
-356 IVVMLK
+356 GTKWTYSVYNVVMLK

-376 PPAVGNKYTLGCE
+376 PPAAGNKYTLGCE

-403 HIFSFGFSSSK
+403 HLFSFGLSSSK

-425 VQLQHFSQIYQAFK
+425 VQLQHFNQIYQAFK
-439 IYIDS
+439 ISIDS

-478 EISAKLHIAQPHSD
+478 EISAKLHISQPHND

-498 NIYSSPDCQYE
+498 IIYSSPDCQYE
-509 VILKTSL
+509 VILKTSV

-561 QLVRTAK
+561 ELVRAAK

-642 SLWLSLIRPPEL
+642 SLWLTLIRPTEL
-654 QKDKLITPSRLC
+654 QKDKLITPRRLC
-666 GMISLALVSWTTCG
+666 GMISLTLVVKLHVTVK
-680 AFAVLIIYLQY
+680 AEQNMHNR
-691 LFKDSGHSKETSQ
+691 DSGHSKETSQ

-726 PSNSETSAE
+726 PSNSKTFAE
-735 AANSLKMHTTVLNL
+735 AVNSLKMHITILNL

-780 TTAII
+780 STAII

-841 LHVLCCFI
+841 LHVLCCF
-849 IWTMWEETS
+849 
-858 THTLLAACALI
+858 
-869 LWECVVSELS
+869 V
-879 LSLKKCERDNICYL
+879 
-893 WHSICPWPVV
+893 
-903 PSRSA
+903 
-908 QSSGTGT
+908 
-915 DLAEVQQL
+915 
-923 CPADSSCLLKY
+923 
-934 QPRLFPP
+934 
-941 PTSIIPG
+941 
-948 HAHKQL
+948 
-954 PASCSQSYSHSKVRK
+954 
-969 HFLSLSSCFSLG
+969 
-981 ATVLLL
+981 
-987 SMEHT
+987 
-992 IFVSSLLLE
+992 
-1001 LIPCVLQFGFC
+1001 
-1012 LFFTYVCM
+1012 
-1020 TSSILYSKCPA
+1020 
-1031 KETLLYI
+1031 
-1038 FVWYSNVLALV
+1038 
-1049 QMVVNPKKCQC
+1049 
-1060 CCVLPITR
+1060 
-1068 RPTKKGQAKAKFPGS
+1068 
-1083 LFISSMWKGLLLG
+1083 
-1096 LCVVLAVRGLAKG
+1096 
-1109 APFQPE
+1109 
-1115 DKWKPLDN
+1115 
-1123 PRNRD
+1123 
-1128 LFFRTLQAYFS
+1128 
-1139 GRGLD
+1139 
-1144 LRKFPATFTVNNE
+1144 
-1157 GSRLYSDPI
+1157 
-1166 ASAFADYEEKKKSF
+1166 
-1180 QDYFKG
+1180 

>member
-1 MGRAGRRLP
+1 
-10 ALAALFYGALAALVL
+10 
-25 LGVRDVMFLYEENRC
+25 GVRDVLFVYEENRC

-75 NYAEENKN
+75 NYAEENKH

-155 VILKLYKD
+155 VILKLYRD
-163 QEFAPSSVAIVGHSM
+163 GEFAPTSVAIVAHSM

-202 QATPHV
+202 QATPHN

-215 KYLTA
+215 KYLTDFYTA

-313 PKKRMSVLN
+313 PKKRMSVLH

-328 PAKMYEENPEAFTHL
+328 PAKIFEENPEAFTEL
-343 TATENHT
+343 KGAF
-350 VMFTVK
+350 MWITVK
-356 IVVMLK
+356 ASKWTHSVYNDSDGRYFTFPLASHRKSYSHVYCANSMLDTSSWIYGCMNSNSSMCLEATDLSWRAELLPTTKVVMLK
-362 LLDYPSL
+362 LQDYPSL

-376 PPAVGNKYTLGCE
+376 PPAVGNKYTLDCE
-389 FFKED
+389 FFRED
-394 SRTVQLPVT
+394 SRTLQLPVT
-403 HIFSFGFSSSK
+403 HLFSFGFSSSK

-425 VQLQHFSQIYQAFK
+425 VQLQHFNQIYQAFK
-439 IYIDS
+439 IYVES

-455 VYRLHIPWSYEDSIT
+455 VYRLHIPWSHEDSII
-470 VAKVPSLA
+470 VAKVPSFT
-478 EISAKLHIAQPHSD
+478 EISAKLHLAQPQSD
-492 SSLPEL
+492 SRVPEL

-522 IVRFHAGAFPV
+522 VIRFHAGALPV
-533 YIVSNILLTYGGQL
+533 YVISNILLAYGGQL
-547 STLRS
+547 STLVS
-552 TGQCSDFSL
+552 TGQCSDFSRE
-561 QLVRTAK
+561 LVRTAK
-568 PYKVEPL
+568 PYKIEPL
-575 ISIVVFLQ
+575 ISVVVLLH
-583 GFNWFREIWESLS
+583 GFNWFREMWESLS

-614 VSLILFLFGTGIAY
+614 VSLTLFLFGTGIAY

-642 SLWLSLIRPPEL
+642 SLWFAVFRPTVLP
-654 QKDKLITPSRLC
+654 KDNKLITRRSLC
-666 GMISLALVSWTTCG
+666 GVLSLALVSWTTCG

-691 LFKDSGHSKETSQ
+691 LFKVLNSKVCSKTY
-704 NSSTHTV
+704 
-711 KAQSSV
+711 KAKTPHYFQKQSSM
-717 DSIPEATQS
+717 DSTSKATQS
-726 PSNSETSAE
+726 LSSSTTIAE
-735 AANSLKMHTTVLNL
+735 AISSLKMHVTILNL

-755 LNLPSLIYWLKNLR
+755 LSLPSLVYWLKNLR
-769 YNVRLDPDPCR
+769 CNVRLDPDPCR
-780 TTAII
+780 STAII

-805 LLKIAAKVPLPL
+805 LLKITAKVPLPL

-827 HLYRVPHFVTFSLL
+827 HLYRVSHFVIFSLL
-841 LHVLCCFI
+841 LHVLCC
-849 IWTMWEETS
+849 
-858 THTLLAACALI
+858 
-869 LWECVVSELS
+869 VV
-879 LSLKKCERDNICYL
+879 
-893 WHSICPWPVV
+893 
-903 PSRSA
+903 
-908 QSSGTGT
+908 
-915 DLAEVQQL
+915 
-923 CPADSSCLLKY
+923 
-934 QPRLFPP
+934 
-941 PTSIIPG
+941 
-948 HAHKQL
+948 
-954 PASCSQSYSHSKVRK
+954 
-969 HFLSLSSCFSLG
+969 
-981 ATVLLL
+981 
-987 SMEHT
+987 
-992 IFVSSLLLE
+992 
-1001 LIPCVLQFGFC
+1001 
-1012 LFFTYVCM
+1012 
-1020 TSSILYSKCPA
+1020 
-1031 KETLLYI
+1031 
-1038 FVWYSNVLALV
+1038 
-1049 QMVVNPKKCQC
+1049 
-1060 CCVLPITR
+1060 
-1068 RPTKKGQAKAKFPGS
+1068 
-1083 LFISSMWKGLLLG
+1083 
-1096 LCVVLAVRGLAKG
+1096 
-1109 APFQPE
+1109 
-1115 DKWKPLDN
+1115 
-1123 PRNRD
+1123 
-1128 LFFRTLQAYFS
+1128 
-1139 GRGLD
+1139 
-1144 LRKFPATFTVNNE
+1144 
-1157 GSRLYSDPI
+1157 
-1166 ASAFADYEEKKKSF
+1166 
-1180 QDYFKG
+1180 

>member
-1 MGRAGRRLP
+1 MGRVGRRLP
-10 ALAALFYGALAALVL
+10 AVAALFYGALAALVL
-25 LGVRDVMFLYEENRC
+25 LGVRDVLFLYEENRC

-94 PGNAGSYKQVRS
+94 PGNAGSYRQVRS

-143 QRQTKFVHECIK
+143 QRQTKFVHECVK
-155 VILKLYKD
+155 VILKLYRD
-163 QEFAPSSVAIVGHSM
+163 REFAPTSVAIVGHSM

-191 FKPELINLLIT
+191 FKPDLINLLIT
-202 QATPHV
+202 QATPHT

-215 KYLTA
+215 KYLTDFYTA

-274 RAWASTDHLSI
+274 RAWVSTDHLSI

-328 PAKMYEENPEAFTHL
+328 PAKIFEENPEAFKEL
-343 TATENHT
+343 TGAL
-350 VMFTVK
+350 MWITVK
-356 IVVMLK
+356 ASKWTYSVYNDSDGKYFTFPLASHRKSYSHVYCANSMLDTSSWIYGCMNSNSSMCLEATDLSWRAE
-362 LLDYPSL
+362 LLPTT
-369 SHIVIQV
+369 
-376 PPAVGNKYTLGCE
+376 KYTLDCE

-403 HIFSFGFSSSK
+403 HLFSFGLSSSK

-425 VQLQHFSQIYQAFK
+425 VQLQHFNQIYQAFK
-439 IYIDS
+439 IYIES

-455 VYRLHIPWSYEDSIT
+455 VYRLHIPWSHEDSII
-470 VAKVPSLA
+470 VAKVPSST
-478 EISAKLHIAQPHSD
+478 EISAKLHIAQPQND
-492 SSLPEL
+492 SRVPEL
-498 NIYSSPDCQYE
+498 NIYSSSDCQYE

-522 IVRFHAGAFPV
+522 IIRFHAGALPV

-547 STLRS
+547 STLIS

-561 QLVRTAK
+561 ELVRTAK

-583 GFNWFREIWESLS
+583 GFNWFREIRESLS

-642 SLWLSLIRPPEL
+642 SLWLTLFRPTVL
-654 QKDKLITPSRLC
+654 QKDRLITPRRLW
-666 GMISLALVSWTTCG
+666 GMLSLALVSWTTCG
-680 AFAVLIIYLQY
+680 AFAVVIIYLQY
-691 LFKDSGHSKETSQ
+691 LFKVIKLHVNVRAEQNMLNGDSDHSKETSQ
-704 NSSTHTV
+704 NASIHTIKNESST
-711 KAQSSV
+711 
-717 DSIPEATQS
+717 DSISEATQS
-726 PSNSETSAE
+726 LSNNTTIAE
-735 AANSLKMHTTVLNL
+735 AVNSLKMHVTVLNL

-769 YNVRLDPDPCR
+769 YNVKLDPDPCR
-780 TTAII
+780 STAII
-785 LVCILEI
+785 IVCILEI

-817 SVAMLAFGRM
+817 SVAMLAFGQM
-827 HLYRVPHFVTFSLL
+827 HLYKVPHFVMFSLL
-841 LHVLCCFI
+841 LHVLCCI
-849 IWTMWEETS
+849 
-858 THTLLAACALI
+858 
-869 LWECVVSELS
+869 V
-879 LSLKKCERDNICYL
+879 
-893 WHSICPWPVV
+893 
-903 PSRSA
+903 
-908 QSSGTGT
+908 
-915 DLAEVQQL
+915 
-923 CPADSSCLLKY
+923 
-934 QPRLFPP
+934 
-941 PTSIIPG
+941 
-948 HAHKQL
+948 
-954 PASCSQSYSHSKVRK
+954 
-969 HFLSLSSCFSLG
+969 
-981 ATVLLL
+981 
-987 SMEHT
+987 
-992 IFVSSLLLE
+992 
-1001 LIPCVLQFGFC
+1001 
-1012 LFFTYVCM
+1012 
-1020 TSSILYSKCPA
+1020 
-1031 KETLLYI
+1031 
-1038 FVWYSNVLALV
+1038 
-1049 QMVVNPKKCQC
+1049 
-1060 CCVLPITR
+1060 
-1068 RPTKKGQAKAKFPGS
+1068 
-1083 LFISSMWKGLLLG
+1083 
-1096 LCVVLAVRGLAKG
+1096 
-1109 APFQPE
+1109 
-1115 DKWKPLDN
+1115 
-1123 PRNRD
+1123 
-1128 LFFRTLQAYFS
+1128 
-1139 GRGLD
+1139 
-1144 LRKFPATFTVNNE
+1144 
-1157 GSRLYSDPI
+1157 
-1166 ASAFADYEEKKKSF
+1166 
-1180 QDYFKG
+1180 

>member
-1 MGRAGRRLP
+1 KSPLALFRWSMAAASGAFIWYMQGRVRAQPVCGFLRAG
-10 ALAALFYGALAALVL
+10 LAVPPERCG
-25 LGVRDVMFLYEENRC
+25 ENRC

-75 NYAEENKN
+75 SYAEENKN

-155 VILKLYKD
+155 VILKLYRD

-202 QATPHV
+202 QATPHI

-215 KYLTA
+215 RYLTDFYTA
-220 VNNHWILKA
+220 VNSHWILKA

-274 RAWASTDHLSI
+274 KAWASTDHLSI

-328 PAKMYEENPEAFTHL
+328 PAKMFEENPEAFTNL
-343 TATENHT
+343 TGAF
-350 VMFTVK
+350 MWITVK
-356 IVVMLK
+356 GSKWTYSVYNDSDGKYFVFPLASHRKSYSHVYCENSMLVRKYFFNVWTKGYVYNDSSFFLFLFSFLFKVVMLK

-403 HIFSFGFSSSK
+403 HLFSFGLSSSK
-414 ILLNSTGLLYN
+414 ILLNSSGLLYN
-425 VQLQHFSQIYQAFK
+425 VQLQHFNQVRI
-439 IYIDS
+439 
-444 HCQSLKERKPS
+444 KPS

-478 EISAKLHIAQPHSD
+478 EVSAKLHIAQPHND

-498 NIYSSPDCQYE
+498 IIYSSPDCQYE

-552 TGQCSDFSL
+552 TGNFSL
-561 QLVRTAK
+561 ELVRTAK

-628 WSGVFFSTSLRLFS
+628 WSGVFFSASLRLFS
-642 SLWLSLIRPPEL
+642 SLWLTLIRPTEL
-654 QKDKLITPSRLC
+654 QKDKLITPRRLC

-680 AFAVLIIYLQY
+680 SFAVLIIYLQY
-691 LFKDSGHSKETSQ
+691 LFKVLKCLTFS
-704 NSSTHTV
+704 
-711 KAQSSV
+711 QSSL

-726 PSNSETSAE
+726 PSNSKTLAE
-735 AANSLKMHTTVLNL
+735 AVNSLKMHITILNL

-780 TTAII
+780 STAII

-792 LMNSSTSEVKSSK
+792 LMSSSTSEVKSSK

-841 LHVLCCFI
+841 LHVLCCF
-849 IWTMWEETS
+849 
-858 THTLLAACALI
+858 
-869 LWECVVSELS
+869 V
-879 LSLKKCERDNICYL
+879 
-893 WHSICPWPVV
+893 
-903 PSRSA
+903 
-908 QSSGTGT
+908 
-915 DLAEVQQL
+915 
-923 CPADSSCLLKY
+923 
-934 QPRLFPP
+934 
-941 PTSIIPG
+941 
-948 HAHKQL
+948 
-954 PASCSQSYSHSKVRK
+954 
-969 HFLSLSSCFSLG
+969 
-981 ATVLLL
+981 
-987 SMEHT
+987 
-992 IFVSSLLLE
+992 
-1001 LIPCVLQFGFC
+1001 
-1012 LFFTYVCM
+1012 
-1020 TSSILYSKCPA
+1020 
-1031 KETLLYI
+1031 
-1038 FVWYSNVLALV
+1038 
-1049 QMVVNPKKCQC
+1049 
-1060 CCVLPITR
+1060 
-1068 RPTKKGQAKAKFPGS
+1068 
-1083 LFISSMWKGLLLG
+1083 
-1096 LCVVLAVRGLAKG
+1096 
-1109 APFQPE
+1109 
-1115 DKWKPLDN
+1115 
-1123 PRNRD
+1123 
-1128 LFFRTLQAYFS
+1128 
-1139 GRGLD
+1139 
-1144 LRKFPATFTVNNE
+1144 
-1157 GSRLYSDPI
+1157 
-1166 ASAFADYEEKKKSF
+1166 
-1180 QDYFKG
+1180 

>member
-51 LKIKLPKKT
+51 QKIKLPKKT

-163 QEFAPSSVAIVGHSM
+163 REFAPSSVAIVGHSM

-202 QATPHV
+202 QATPHI

-215 KYLTA
+215 RYLTDFYTA

-343 TATENHT
+343 TGAFNWI
-350 VMFTVK
+350 TVK
-356 IVVMLK
+356 ASKWTYSVYNDSDGKYFSFPLASHRKSYSHVYCENSMLVRKYFFNVWHLFIKINGFVTSFFLFLFCFLFKVVMLK

-403 HIFSFGFSSSK
+403 HLFSFGFSSSK

-425 VQLQHFSQIYQAFK
+425 VQLQHFNQVRML
-439 IYIDS
+439 
-444 HCQSLKERKPS
+444 LKKPS

-552 TGQCSDFSL
+552 TGSFLKTCM
-561 QLVRTAK
+561 TAK

-642 SLWLSLIRPPEL
+642 SLWLTLIRPPEL

-691 LFKDSGHSKETSQ
+691 FSLAACVVWKNSQ
-704 NSSTHTV
+704 AMN
-711 KAQSSV
+711 K
-717 DSIPEATQS
+717 ATQS
-726 PSNSETSAE
+726 PSNSKTSAE
-735 AANSLKMHTTVLNL
+735 AVNILKLTQ
-749 FTWIVL
+749 
-755 LNLPSLIYWLKNLR
+755 
-769 YNVRLDPDPCR
+769 
-780 TTAII
+780 
-785 LVCILEI
+785 
-792 LMNSSTSEVKSSK
+792 SK

-841 LHVLCCFI
+841 LHVLCCF
-849 IWTMWEETS
+849 
-858 THTLLAACALI
+858 
-869 LWECVVSELS
+869 V
-879 LSLKKCERDNICYL
+879 
-893 WHSICPWPVV
+893 
-903 PSRSA
+903 
-908 QSSGTGT
+908 
-915 DLAEVQQL
+915 
-923 CPADSSCLLKY
+923 
-934 QPRLFPP
+934 
-941 PTSIIPG
+941 
-948 HAHKQL
+948 
-954 PASCSQSYSHSKVRK
+954 
-969 HFLSLSSCFSLG
+969 
-981 ATVLLL
+981 
-987 SMEHT
+987 
-992 IFVSSLLLE
+992 
-1001 LIPCVLQFGFC
+1001 
-1012 LFFTYVCM
+1012 
-1020 TSSILYSKCPA
+1020 
-1031 KETLLYI
+1031 
-1038 FVWYSNVLALV
+1038 
-1049 QMVVNPKKCQC
+1049 
-1060 CCVLPITR
+1060 
-1068 RPTKKGQAKAKFPGS
+1068 
-1083 LFISSMWKGLLLG
+1083 
-1096 LCVVLAVRGLAKG
+1096 
-1109 APFQPE
+1109 
-1115 DKWKPLDN
+1115 
-1123 PRNRD
+1123 
-1128 LFFRTLQAYFS
+1128 
-1139 GRGLD
+1139 
-1144 LRKFPATFTVNNE
+1144 
-1157 GSRLYSDPI
+1157 
-1166 ASAFADYEEKKKSF
+1166 
-1180 QDYFKG
+1180 

>member
-1 MGRAGRRLP
+1 MTDGLSRKRKGECPSSCMECKSTGYIAKKQRAKHLP
-10 ALAALFYGALAALVL
+10 PFK
-25 LGVRDVMFLYEENRC
+25 
-40 SMTYMYEYPEY
+40 S
-51 LKIKLPKKT
+51 KIKLPKKT
-60 ARRYPAYE
+60 AKRYPAYE

-106 LGSIALR
+106 LGSVALR
-113 KAEDVDFKYHFNFF
+113 KAEDIDFKYHFNFF

-155 VILKLYKD
+155 VILKLYRD
-163 QEFAPSSVAIVGHSM
+163 REFAPTSVAIVGHSM

-215 KYLTA
+215 KYLTDFYTA

-300 DLIDENTRQITED
+300 DLIDENTRQITD
-313 PKKRMSVLN
+313 NPKKRMSVLN

-328 PAKMYEENPEAFTHL
+328 PAKIFEENPEAFTEL
-343 TATENHT
+343 TGAF
-350 VMFTVK
+350 MWITVK
-356 IVVMLK
+356 ASKWTYSLYNDSDGKYFTFPLASHRKSYSHVYCENSMLDTSSWIYGCVNSNSSMCLEATDLSWRAELLPTTKVVILK
-362 LLDYPSL
+362 LQDYPSL
-369 SHIVIQV
+369 SHVVIQV
-376 PPAVGNKYTLGCE
+376 PPAVGNKYTLDCE

-403 HIFSFGFSSSK
+403 HLFSFGLSSSK

-425 VQLQHFSQIYQAFK
+425 VQLQHFNQIYQAFK
-439 IYIDS
+439 IYIES

-455 VYRLHIPWSYEDSIT
+455 VYRLHIPWSHEDSII
-470 VAKVPSLA
+470 VAEVPSFI
-478 EISAKLHIAQPHSD
+478 EISAKLHIAQPEND
-492 SSLPEL
+492 SRIPEL
-498 NIYSSPDCQYE
+498 NIYSSSDCQYE
-509 VILKTSL
+509 VVLKTSL

-522 IVRFHAGAFPV
+522 IIRFHAGSLPV

-547 STLRS
+547 STLIS

-561 QLVRTAK
+561 ELVRTAK

-583 GFNWFREIWESLS
+583 GFNWFREIWQSLS

-606 SQDAWFPL
+606 SRDAWFPL

-642 SLWLSLIRPPEL
+642 SLWLTLIRPTVP
-654 QKDKLITPSRLC
+654 QKDKSITPRRLC
-666 GMISLALVSWTTCG
+666 GVLSLALVSWTTCG
-680 AFAVLIIYLQY
+680 AFAVFIIYLQY
-691 LFKDSGHSKETSQ
+691 LFKPVHVFVASVFYFQDSDHSKETSQ
-704 NSSTHTV
+704 NSSIHTV
-711 KAQSSV
+711 KNQSLM
-717 DSIPEATQS
+717 DSISEATQS
-726 PSNSETSAE
+726 LSSSTTIAE
-735 AANSLKMHTTVLNL
+735 AVNSLKMHVTILNL

-780 TTAII
+780 STAII
-785 LVCILEI
+785 IVCILEI

-827 HLYRVPHFVTFSLL
+827 HLYKIVCSSLQ
-841 LHVLCCFI
+841 HVESGAPGSIYSIGCERIGKGCSFP
-849 IWTMWEETS
+849 TRRKMETS
-858 THTLLAACALI
+858 
-869 LWECVVSELS
+869 
-879 LSLKKCERDNICYL
+879 R
-893 WHSICPWPVV
+893 
-903 PSRSA
+903 
-908 QSSGTGT
+908 
-915 DLAEVQQL
+915 
-923 CPADSSCLLKY
+923 
-934 QPRLFPP
+934 
-941 PTSIIPG
+941 
-948 HAHKQL
+948 
-954 PASCSQSYSHSKVRK
+954 
-969 HFLSLSSCFSLG
+969 
-981 ATVLLL
+981 
-987 SMEHT
+987 
-992 IFVSSLLLE
+992 
-1001 LIPCVLQFGFC
+1001 
-1012 LFFTYVCM
+1012 
-1020 TSSILYSKCPA
+1020 
-1031 KETLLYI
+1031 
-1038 FVWYSNVLALV
+1038 
-1049 QMVVNPKKCQC
+1049 
-1060 CCVLPITR
+1060 
-1068 RPTKKGQAKAKFPGS
+1068 
-1083 LFISSMWKGLLLG
+1083 
-1096 LCVVLAVRGLAKG
+1096 
-1109 APFQPE
+1109 
-1115 DKWKPLDN
+1115 
-1123 PRNRD
+1123 
-1128 LFFRTLQAYFS
+1128 
-1139 GRGLD
+1139 
-1144 LRKFPATFTVNNE
+1144 
-1157 GSRLYSDPI
+1157 
-1166 ASAFADYEEKKKSF
+1166 
-1180 QDYFKG
+1180 

>member
-1 MGRAGRRLP
+1 
-10 ALAALFYGALAALVL
+10 
-25 LGVRDVMFLYEENRC
+25 GVRDVLFLYEENRC

-60 ARRYPAYE
+60 ARRYPVYE

-83 LLLTGIPVLFL
+83 LFLTGIPVLFL

-106 LGSIALR
+106 LGSVALR

-155 VILKLYKD
+155 VILKLYRD
-163 QEFAPSSVAIVGHSM
+163 REFAPTSVAIVGHSM

-215 KYLTA
+215 KYLTDFYTA

-328 PAKMYEENPEAFTHL
+328 PAKIFEENPEAFTEL
-343 TATENHT
+343 TGAFTWI
-350 VMFTVK
+350 TVK
-356 IVVMLK
+356 TSKWTYSSYNDSDGKFFTFPLASHRKSYSHVYCENSMLDTGSWIYGCMNSNSSMCLEATDLSWKAELLPATKVVILQ
-362 LLDYPSL
+362 LQDYPSL
-369 SHIVIQV
+369 SHIVIQAL
-376 PPAVGNKYTLGCE
+376 PTASNKYTLDCE

-394 SRTVQLPVT
+394 SRTVQLPVP
-403 HIFSFGFSSSK
+403 HLFSFGLSSSK

-425 VQLQHFSQIYQAFK
+425 VQLQHFNQIYQAFK
-439 IYIDS
+439 IYIEA
-444 HCQSLKERKPS
+444 HCQSLKERKPN
-455 VYRLHIPWSYEDSIT
+455 VYRLHIPWSHEDSII
-470 VAKVPSLA
+470 VAKVPSFT
-478 EISAKLHIAQPHSD
+478 EISAKLHTAQPQND
-492 SSLPEL
+492 NRVPEL
-498 NIYSSPDCQYE
+498 NIYSSSDCQYE
-509 VILKTSL
+509 VSNADLFYSYCPYIL
-516 LQVLGQ
+516 VFQ
-522 IVRFHAGAFPV
+522 IVRFHASALPV
-533 YIVSNILLTYGGQL
+533 YVVSNILLTYGGQL
-547 STLRS
+547 STLIS

-561 QLVRTAK
+561 ELVRTAK

-583 GFNWFREIWESLS
+583 RFHWFRVIWQSLS
-596 LPEVDAAVLS
+596 LPEVDTAVLS

-628 WSGVFFSTSLRLFS
+628 WSGVFFSISLRLFS
-642 SLWLSLIRPPEL
+642 SLWLTLIRPTVL
-654 QKDKLITPSRLC
+654 HKDMKLITPRRLC
-666 GMISLALVSWTTCG
+666 GVLSLALVSWTTCG
-680 AFAVLIIYLQY
+680 AFAIFIIYLQY
-691 LFKDSGHSKETSQ
+691 LFKDSDPSKETSR
-704 NSSTHTV
+704 NSSIHTV
-711 KAQSSV
+711 KNQSSM
-717 DSIPEATQS
+717 DNTSKATQLL
-726 PSNSETSAE
+726 SNSTTIAE
-735 AANSLKMHTTVLNL
+735 AVNSLKMHVTIFNL

-780 TTAII
+780 STAII

-817 SVAMLAFGRM
+817 SVAVLAFGRM
-827 HLYRVPHFVTFSLL
+827 HLYKVPHFVTFSFL
-841 LHVLCCFI
+841 LHVLCCI
-849 IWTMWEETS
+849 
-858 THTLLAACALI
+858 
-869 LWECVVSELS
+869 V
-879 LSLKKCERDNICYL
+879 
-893 WHSICPWPVV
+893 
-903 PSRSA
+903 
-908 QSSGTGT
+908 
-915 DLAEVQQL
+915 
-923 CPADSSCLLKY
+923 
-934 QPRLFPP
+934 
-941 PTSIIPG
+941 
-948 HAHKQL
+948 
-954 PASCSQSYSHSKVRK
+954 
-969 HFLSLSSCFSLG
+969 
-981 ATVLLL
+981 
-987 SMEHT
+987 
-992 IFVSSLLLE
+992 
-1001 LIPCVLQFGFC
+1001 
-1012 LFFTYVCM
+1012 
-1020 TSSILYSKCPA
+1020 
-1031 KETLLYI
+1031 
-1038 FVWYSNVLALV
+1038 
-1049 QMVVNPKKCQC
+1049 
-1060 CCVLPITR
+1060 
-1068 RPTKKGQAKAKFPGS
+1068 
-1083 LFISSMWKGLLLG
+1083 
-1096 LCVVLAVRGLAKG
+1096 
-1109 APFQPE
+1109 
-1115 DKWKPLDN
+1115 
-1123 PRNRD
+1123 
-1128 LFFRTLQAYFS
+1128 
-1139 GRGLD
+1139 
-1144 LRKFPATFTVNNE
+1144 
-1157 GSRLYSDPI
+1157 
-1166 ASAFADYEEKKKSF
+1166 
-1180 QDYFKG
+1180 